1 MTLAADPPGAVELPV
16 GWKKPEGAAPEKLPA
31 GFEAVGVASFNP
43 DKAEVQTVEFEVRD
57 PKGAALRLHA
67 AIPENAPLS
76 VARIYGLH
84 PISAGERFTQTLFF
98 QKSVQFLWFDF
109 GYADDGQR
117 IALEVIKRIPPSL
130 SITLPMF
137 LIGLL
142 AEISFAM
149 MLTYFRGTYLDFWGV
164 ILCVVMMSI
173 SMLFYVIGGQWLI
186 GKALYL
192 APISGFD
199 GSNPLKFVIMPIV
212 LGVIAGLGSSARWY
226 RAMFLEE
233 VGKDYVRTAR
243 MKGLAEGAVFYKHV
257 LKNALLPILTSVV
270 VSIPFLFMGTLI
282 LENFFAIPGMG
293 SFTIDAINRQD
304 FSIVQAM
311 VVLGSYLYI
320 LGLILTDISY
330 TLVDPRVR
338 LK

>member
-1 MTLAADPPGAVELPV
+1 
-16 GWKKPEGAAPEKLPA
+16 
-31 GFEAVGVASFNP
+31 
-43 DKAEVQTVEFEVRD
+43 
-57 PKGAALRLHA
+57 
-67 AIPENAPLS
+67 
-76 VARIYGLH
+76 
-84 PISAGERFTQTLFF
+84 
-98 QKSVQFLWFDF
+98 
-109 GYADDGQR
+109 
-117 IALEVIKRIPPSL
+117 VIKRIPPSL